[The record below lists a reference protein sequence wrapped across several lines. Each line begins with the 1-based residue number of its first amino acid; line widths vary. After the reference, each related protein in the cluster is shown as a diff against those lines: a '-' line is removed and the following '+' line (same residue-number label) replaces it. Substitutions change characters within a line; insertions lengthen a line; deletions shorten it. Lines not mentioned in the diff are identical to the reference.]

1 MAKKKGNVQP
11 MTLRQRLR
19 ADADKK
25 LDNLVERAT
34 EAVDKILEDTPLI
47 AADLMHLASSKQNKT
62 LRSHMVGVLANSAEE
77 ELEKLYNSQM
87 KLIPDEEVSA

>member
-25 LDNLVERAT
+25 LDNLVVQAT

-47 AADLMHLASSKQNKT
+47 AADLMHLASAKQNKT
-62 LRSHMVGVLANSAEE
+62 LRSHMVGVLANQAEQ
-77 ELEKLYNSQM
+77 ELEAIYNKQM
-87 KLIPDEEVSA
+87 GLPMGDTDG